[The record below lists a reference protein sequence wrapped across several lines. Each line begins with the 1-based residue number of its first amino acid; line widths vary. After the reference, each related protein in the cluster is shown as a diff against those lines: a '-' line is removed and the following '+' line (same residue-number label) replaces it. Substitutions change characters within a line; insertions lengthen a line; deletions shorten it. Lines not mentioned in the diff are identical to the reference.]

1 MKSIFSLSLFM
12 DSHEQEYYIH
22 NLQKNASI
30 GNQDQDNN
38 PLPYTIFDNTHLE
51 KQLNIMKNKHLTYED
66 VCKVNFH

>member
-51 KQLNIMKNKHLTYED
+51 K
-66 VCKVNFH
+66 